1 MIPVLAPLPQEVA
14 VVMALFQEFLAAHAD
29 PDGGQHLHDLYADD
43 APVAFDG
50 RLCRKG
56 DTDREAFAQ
65 AHRHACTQGIG
76 KLPVFE
82 RVDLLAGNVETDAS
96 LAVGWFNV
104 FESGDGRAATVGL
117 GA

>member
-14 VVMALFQEFLAAHAD
+14 VVLVLFQEFLAAHAD
-29 PDGGQHLHDLYADD
+29 PDGGPLLHDLYADD
-43 APVAFDG
+43 APVAFEG

-56 DTDREAFAQ
+56 ETDREAFAQ
-65 AHRHACTQGIG
+65 AHRHACTRGIG

-82 RVDLLAGNVETDAS
+82 RVDLLADNVETDAS

-104 FESGDGRAATVGL
+104 FESGDGRDVPMSAG
-117 GA
+117 